1 MDQSQYIKS
10 FGFLLKVKPDANADI
25 KMQAQRFYRMPAV
38 QVQDRMIDASQ
49 SSALFTESAASFI
62 GSDQETV
69 LVDNED

>member
-38 QVQDRMIDASQ
+38 QVQDRIIDAS
-49 SSALFTESAASFI
+49 
-62 GSDQETV
+62 
-69 LVDNED
+69 